1 MPRIAPW
8 DVPTIGYLSPSLLV
22 DVVFVKHRKFP
33 ELIRLIKSKNDKL
46 ELDALIPFIIASLI
60 VLHEDLSD
68 DFVELYLSHTLIAS
82 LMTRVP

>member
-1 MPRIAPW
+1 MPRILPW

-22 DVVFVKHRKFP
+22 VCVKHRKFP

-60 VLHEDLSD
+60 VLYEDLSD
-68 DFVELYLSHTLIAS
+68 DFVELYLSHTLIAP

>member
-33 ELIRLIKSKNDKL
+33 ELIRLIKSKNNK
-46 ELDALIPFIIASLI
+46 LDALIPFIIASLI